1 MWGANSR
8 SSSSRARD
16 GALPLN
22 GSLLTL
28 QVSLVLVVLS
38 SYAFVLPV
46 MGRSF
51 PASLK
56 DEEDA
61 VTRKLLE
68 SNSEVGIPP

>member
-1 MWGANSR
+1 M
-8 SSSSRARD
+8 
-16 GALPLN
+16 PLN
-22 GSLLTL
+22 RSLLIL

-38 SYAFVLPV
+38 SYAFVSPV

-51 PASLK
+51 PAALK